1 MPSGTS
7 WWWSRTY
14 TTDDANASDENVPVG
29 SIPSP
34 RDHPTYSTDILS

>member
-1 MPSGTS
+1 MSSPTS

-14 TTDDANASDENVPVG
+14 TTDDAADAGDENVSVG

-34 RDHPTYSTDILS
+34 TNHPI

>member
-1 MPSGTS
+1 MILMLSPTS

-14 TTDDANASDENVPVG
+14 TTDDAVAGDKNVPVG

-34 RDHPTYSTDILS
+34 KNHSI